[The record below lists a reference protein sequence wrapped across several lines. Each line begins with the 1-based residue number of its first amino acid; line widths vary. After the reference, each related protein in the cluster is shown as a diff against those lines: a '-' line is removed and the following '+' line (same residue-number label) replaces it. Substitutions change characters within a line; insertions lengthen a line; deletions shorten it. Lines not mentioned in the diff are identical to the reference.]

1 MTEEKK
7 SMVPKLRFPEFTAT
21 WEQHKLGDL
30 GHTYG
35 GLSGK
40 SKQDFGHGDARFVTY
55 MNVFSNPIGD
65 PCMVDSIEIDD
76 RQSRVR
82 KGDVLFTTSS
92 ETPDEVGMSCVWP
105 SDSENLYLNSFCFG
119 YRPTTKINSN
129 FLASLL
135 RSPSVREKIIFLA
148 QGISRYN
155 ISKNKVMEISIPLP
169 SEEEQSQIGDF
180 FTQLDKT
187 ITLHQRKLEGLSKLK
202 KSLLQKMF
210 PKNGS
215 LGPELRFPGF
225 TGDWEQHKLGDLG
238 HTYGGLSGKSKQ
250 DFGHGDARFV
260 TYMNV
265 FSNPIGDPCMVDSI
279 EIDDRQSR
287 VRKGD
292 VLFTTSSE
300 TPDEV
305 GMSCVWPSDSE
316 NLYLNSFCFGYR
328 PTTKINSNFLASL
341 LRSPSVR
348 EKIIFLA
355 QGISRYNISKN
366 KVMEISIPLPSE
378 EEQSQIGDFFT
389 QLDKTITLHQRKL
402 ESLKKLKKSLLQQ
415 MFV

>member
-21 WEQHKLGDL
+21 WEQRKLKDFTLSYSGGTPSVSNKNYYNGTIPFIRSGEISGERTELFITEEGLNKSSAKRVHKGQILYALYGATSGEVSLSKIDGAINQAILAISTKEGYSNAFLSFWLRKEKDRITATFLQGGQGNLSGEIVKNLIVPVPSQLEQTKIGDL
-30 GHTYG
+30 
-35 GLSGK
+35 
-40 SKQDFGHGDARFVTY
+40 F
-55 MNVFSNPIGD
+55 N
-65 PCMVDSIEIDD
+65 
-76 RQSRVR
+76 
-82 KGDVLFTTSS
+82 
-92 ETPDEVGMSCVWP
+92 
-105 SDSENLYLNSFCFG
+105 
-119 YRPTTKINSN
+119 
-129 FLASLL
+129 
-135 RSPSVREKIIFLA
+135 
-148 QGISRYN
+148 
-155 ISKNKVMEISIPLP
+155 
-169 SEEEQSQIGDF
+169 
-180 FTQLDKT
+180 QLDGI

>member
-21 WEQHKLGDL
+21 WEQRKLKDFTLSYSGGTPSVSNKNYYNGTIPFIRSGEISGERTELFITEEGLNKSSAKRVHKGQILYALYGATSGEVSLSKIDGAINQAILAISTKEGYSNAFLSFWLRKEKDRITATFLQGGQGNLSGEIVKNLIVPVPSQLEQTKIGDL
-30 GHTYG
+30 
-35 GLSGK
+35 
-40 SKQDFGHGDARFVTY
+40 F
-55 MNVFSNPIGD
+55 N
-65 PCMVDSIEIDD
+65 
-76 RQSRVR
+76 
-82 KGDVLFTTSS
+82 
-92 ETPDEVGMSCVWP
+92 
-105 SDSENLYLNSFCFG
+105 
-119 YRPTTKINSN
+119 
-129 FLASLL
+129 
-135 RSPSVREKIIFLA
+135 
-148 QGISRYN
+148 
-155 ISKNKVMEISIPLP
+155 
-169 SEEEQSQIGDF
+169 
-180 FTQLDKT
+180 QLDGI

-279 EIDDRQSR
+279 EIDARQSR

>member
-1 MTEEKK
+1 MGKKEKA
-7 SMVPKLRFPEFTAT
+7 PCLRFKDTNGKDYPA
-21 WEQHKLGDL
+21 WEQRELKDVAEIVGGGTPSTSVPAYWNGSIDWYSPTEIGQENFAKGSKRKISNEGLNNSSAKLLPAHK
-30 GHTYG
+30 T
-35 GLSGK
+35 
-40 SKQDFGHGDARFVTY
+40 
-55 MNVFSNPIGD
+55 I
-65 PCMVDSIEIDD
+65 
-76 RQSRVR
+76 
-82 KGDVLFTTSS
+82 LFTSRATIGEAAILEREGATNQGFQSIVTK
-92 ETPDEVGMSCVWP
+92 EGVDVYF
-105 SDSENLYLNSFCFG
+105 LYSYKHHLKKQALIKASG
-119 YRPTTKINSN
+119 ST
-129 FLASLL
+129 FL
-135 RSPSVREKIIFLA
+135 E
-148 QGISRYN
+148 
-155 ISKNKVMEISIPLP
+155 ISKNEVEGLHVPVP
-169 SEEEQSQIGDF
+169 SGEEQAKIGSF
-180 FTQLDKT
+180 FKLVDKA
-187 ITLHQRKLEGLSKLK
+187 ITLHQRKLETLKKLK
-202 KSLLQKMF
+202 RTLLQKMF
-210 PKNGS
+210 PKKGQ
-215 LGPELRFPGF
+215 LKPELRFPGF
-225 TGDWEQHKLGDLG
+225 TNDWEQHKLGDLG

-402 ESLKKLKKSLLQQ
+402 ETYKKLKKSLLQK
-415 MFV
+415 MFI

>member
-7 SMVPKLRFPEFTAT
+7 SMVPKLRLPEFTAT

-225 TGDWEQHKLGDLG
+225 TGDWEQRKLKDFTLSYSGGTPSVSNKNYYNGTIPFIRSGEISGERTELFITEEGLNKSSAKRVHKGQILYALYGATSGEVSLSKIDGAINQAILAISTKEGYSNAFLSFWLRKEKDRITATFLQGGQGNLSGEIVKNLIVPVPSQLEQTKIGDL
-238 HTYGGLSGKSKQ
+238 
-250 DFGHGDARFV
+250 F
-260 TYMNV
+260 N
-265 FSNPIGDPCMVDSI
+265 
-279 EIDDRQSR
+279 
-287 VRKGD
+287 
-292 VLFTTSSE
+292 
-300 TPDEV
+300 
-305 GMSCVWPSDSE
+305 
-316 NLYLNSFCFGYR
+316 
-328 PTTKINSNFLASL
+328 
-341 LRSPSVR
+341 
-348 EKIIFLA
+348 
-355 QGISRYNISKN
+355 
-366 KVMEISIPLPSE
+366 
-378 EEQSQIGDFFT
+378 
-389 QLDKTITLHQRKL
+389 QLDGIITLHQRKL

>member
-21 WEQHKLGDL
+21 WEQRKLEELASKFTGGGTPNTSNPNYWNGEIPWIQSSDL
-30 GHTYG
+30 KEDDVLSLTVKKHISQEGLENSAAKIVPKNSLVIVTRVG
-35 GLSGK
+35 VGKLVVNNQEIATSQDFLSLSGIK
-40 SKQDFGHGDARFVTY
+40 GDSRFLAYSLYSLLKKNSRRVQGTSIKGITKVDFLKETILIP
-55 MNVFSNPIGD
+55 SLEEQEKISS
-65 PCMVDSIEIDD
+65 CMVEID
-76 RQSRVR
+76 
-82 KGDVLFTTSS
+82 KL
-92 ETPDEVGMSCVWP
+92 
-105 SDSENLYLNSFCFG
+105 
-119 YRPTTKINSN
+119 
-129 FLASLL
+129 
-135 RSPSVREKIIFLA
+135 
-148 QGISRYN
+148 
-155 ISKNKVMEISIPLP
+155 
-169 SEEEQSQIGDF
+169 
-180 FTQLDKT
+180 

>member
-119 YRPTTKINSN
+119 YRPTTKIYSN

-225 TGDWEQHKLGDLG
+225 TGDWEQRKLGDIG
-238 HTYGGLSGKSKQ
+238 TVQMNKRIFKTQTSTSGEIPFYKIGT
-250 DFGHGDARFV
+250 FGKTPDA
-260 TYMNV
+260 Y
-265 FSNPIGDPCMVDSI
+265 I
-279 EIDDRQSR
+279 SR
-287 VRKGD
+287 ELFEEYKKKYPYPKKGD
-292 VLFTTSSE
+292 LLLSASGSIGNVVEYNGEEAYFQDSNIVWLEHGKTISNLFLKAFYSVVNWEGIEGTTIKRLYNKTILD
-300 TPDEV
+300 TPITL
-305 GMSCVWPSDSE
+305 PSFE
-316 NLYLNSFCFGYR
+316 EQ
-328 PTTKINSNFLASL
+328 
-341 LRSPSVR
+341 
-348 EKIIFLA
+348 EKI
-355 QGISRYNISKN
+355 GN
-366 KVMEISIPLPSE
+366 
-378 EEQSQIGDFFT
+378 FFT
-389 QLDKTITLHQRKL
+389 VLDKVITLHQRKL

>member
-21 WEQHKLGDL
+21 WEQRELKDVAEIVGGGTPSTSVPAYWNGSIDWYSPTEIGQENFAKGSKRKISNEGLNNSSAKLLPAHK
-30 GHTYG
+30 T
-35 GLSGK
+35 
-40 SKQDFGHGDARFVTY
+40 
-55 MNVFSNPIGD
+55 I
-65 PCMVDSIEIDD
+65 
-76 RQSRVR
+76 
-82 KGDVLFTTSS
+82 LFTSRATIGEAAILEREGATNQGFQSIVTK
-92 ETPDEVGMSCVWP
+92 EGVDVYF
-105 SDSENLYLNSFCFG
+105 LYSYKHHLKKQALIKASG
-119 YRPTTKINSN
+119 ST
-129 FLASLL
+129 FL
-135 RSPSVREKIIFLA
+135 E
-148 QGISRYN
+148 
-155 ISKNKVMEISIPLP
+155 ISKNEVEGLHVPVP
-169 SEEEQSQIGDF
+169 SGEEQAKIGSF
-180 FTQLDKT
+180 FKLVDKA

>member
-1 MTEEKK
+1 MSYSGGTPSVSNKNYYNGTIPFIRSGEISGERTELFITEEGLNK
-7 SMVPKLRFPEFTAT
+7 SSAKRVHKGQILYALYGATSGEVSLSKIDGAINQAILAISTKEGYSNAFLSFWLRKEKDRITAT
-21 WEQHKLGDL
+21 FLQGGQGNLSGEIVKNLIVPVPSQLEQTKIGDL
-30 GHTYG
+30 
-35 GLSGK
+35 
-40 SKQDFGHGDARFVTY
+40 F
-55 MNVFSNPIGD
+55 N
-65 PCMVDSIEIDD
+65 
-76 RQSRVR
+76 
-82 KGDVLFTTSS
+82 
-92 ETPDEVGMSCVWP
+92 
-105 SDSENLYLNSFCFG
+105 
-119 YRPTTKINSN
+119 
-129 FLASLL
+129 
-135 RSPSVREKIIFLA
+135 
-148 QGISRYN
+148 
-155 ISKNKVMEISIPLP
+155 
-169 SEEEQSQIGDF
+169 
-180 FTQLDKT
+180 QLDGI

>member
-21 WEQHKLGDL
+21 WEQRKLEELASKFTGGGTPNTSNPNYWNGEIPWIQSSDL
-30 GHTYG
+30 KEDDVLSLTVKKHISQEGLENSAAKIVPKNSLVIVTRVG
-35 GLSGK
+35 VGKLVVNNQEIATSQDFLSLSGIK
-40 SKQDFGHGDARFVTY
+40 GDSRFLAYSLYSLLKKNSRRVQGTSIKGITKVDFLKETILIP
-55 MNVFSNPIGD
+55 SLEEQEKISS
-65 PCMVDSIEIDD
+65 CMVEID
-76 RQSRVR
+76 
-82 KGDVLFTTSS
+82 KL
-92 ETPDEVGMSCVWP
+92 
-105 SDSENLYLNSFCFG
+105 
-119 YRPTTKINSN
+119 
-129 FLASLL
+129 
-135 RSPSVREKIIFLA
+135 
-148 QGISRYN
+148 
-155 ISKNKVMEISIPLP
+155 
-169 SEEEQSQIGDF
+169 
-180 FTQLDKT
+180 

-366 KVMEISIPLPSE
+366 KVMEINIPLPSE

-389 QLDKTITLHQRKL
+389 QLDKAITLHQRKL
-402 ESLKKLKKSLLQQ
+402 DSLKKLKKSLLQQ